1 MLMSRAT
8 RANVKRRMGVLF
20 IERKYRTRYEV
31 TESGE
36 EVAKRIPYDEKK
48 LLTAP
53 VIQSALGAQFQITG
67 LDNPGEASE
76 LALMLRAGALAAPIT
91 FVEERTVGPS
101 LGAENIRLG
110 TKSVQVGL
118 ALVVVFMMLYY
129 RVFGVAAVLA
139 LSANLVLLVAIMSFL
154 GATLTLPGIAGIV
167 LTVGMA
173 VDANV
178 LIFARIREEVRG
190 GAPPQTAIGQGFD
203 RAVVTILDANITTLI
218 VAIILYAIGTGPVKG
233 LCGHAVRGDYHLDVV
248 VHYRNESTDQFILRR
263 SKSAG
268 AVNWGRRRYQG
279 RAAGGGGMNPIPF
292 MKWRWVAIALSGL
305 AIVTAVA
312 SLSFQQL
319 NWGLDFTGGT
329 LIEVAYSDSA
339 DLSSIR
345 SVLAE
350 EGYEGAVVVSFG
362 TDRDVLVRLPDG
374 YSDEQ
379 GALMVDK
386 LRNSTDMAIELRR
399 IEFVG
404 PQVGDE
410 LRDDGGIAMLTAL
423 GLVMLYVAFRF
434 QIKFALG
441 AVFALAHDVIVTLGF
456 FSLTGLE
463 FDLTVLAALLA
474 VVGYSLNDTIVVSD
488 RIRENLRKIRRAE
501 AIDVIN
507 ISLTETLGRTLVT
520 SLTTLLVLAA
530 LAFIRRRNDF
540 WLRGSAASGCDRG
553 NLLFDVRGLHHLTAA
568 RCEQRGCHGARARGS
583 GPGGHA
589 ALSLSLGRL
598 LGGCFR
604 LRLTIL
610 TRGSSNDAS
619 ACCYRTPHC
628 RSHTSAPRLTNPS
641 SIRRPR
647 GSAAPPRRYP
657 IR

>member
-1 MLMSRAT
+1 
-8 RANVKRRMGVLF
+8 
-20 IERKYRTRYEV
+20 
-31 TESGE
+31 
-36 EVAKRIPYDEKK
+36 
-48 LLTAP
+48 
-53 VIQSALGAQFQITG
+53 
-67 LDNPGEASE
+67 
-76 LALMLRAGALAAPIT
+76 
-91 FVEERTVGPS
+91 
-101 LGAENIRLG
+101 
-110 TKSVQVGL
+110 
-118 ALVVVFMMLYY
+118 
-129 RVFGVAAVLA
+129 
-139 LSANLVLLVAIMSFL
+139 
-154 GATLTLPGIAGIV
+154 
-167 LTVGMA
+167 
-173 VDANV
+173 
-178 LIFARIREEVRG
+178 
-190 GAPPQTAIGQGFD
+190 
-203 RAVVTILDANITTLI
+203 
-218 VAIILYAIGTGPVKG
+218 
-233 LCGHAVRGDYHLDVV
+233 
-248 VHYRNESTDQFILRR
+248 
-263 SKSAG
+263 
-268 AVNWGRRRYQG
+268 
-279 RAAGGGGMNPIPF
+279 MNPIPF
-292 MKWRWVAIALSGL
+292 MKWRWIAIALSGL

-312 SLSFQQL
+312 SLSLQQL

-386 LRNSTDMAIELRR
+386 LRSSSDMAIELRR

-501 AIDVIN
+501 AMDVIN

-530 LAFIRRRNDF
+530 LALFGGEMIF
-540 WLRGSAASGCDRG
+540 GFAVALLVGVTVGTYSSMYVASTT
-553 NLLFDVRGLHHLTAA
+553 LLQLGVSKEDVMVPER
-568 RCEQRGCHGARARGS
+568 EGADQEGML
-583 GPGGHA
+583 P
-589 ALSLSLGRL
+589 
-598 LGGCFR
+598 
-604 LRLTIL
+604 
-610 TRGSSNDAS
+610 
-619 ACCYRTPHC
+619 
-628 RSHTSAPRLTNPS
+628 
-641 SIRRPR
+641 
-647 GSAAPPRRYP
+647 
-657 IR
+657 

>member
-1 MLMSRAT
+1 
-8 RANVKRRMGVLF
+8 
-20 IERKYRTRYEV
+20 
-31 TESGE
+31 
-36 EVAKRIPYDEKK
+36 
-48 LLTAP
+48 
-53 VIQSALGAQFQITG
+53 
-67 LDNPGEASE
+67 
-76 LALMLRAGALAAPIT
+76 
-91 FVEERTVGPS
+91 
-101 LGAENIRLG
+101 
-110 TKSVQVGL
+110 
-118 ALVVVFMMLYY
+118 
-129 RVFGVAAVLA
+129 
-139 LSANLVLLVAIMSFL
+139 
-154 GATLTLPGIAGIV
+154 
-167 LTVGMA
+167 
-173 VDANV
+173 
-178 LIFARIREEVRG
+178 
-190 GAPPQTAIGQGFD
+190 
-203 RAVVTILDANITTLI
+203 
-218 VAIILYAIGTGPVKG
+218 
-233 LCGHAVRGDYHLDVV
+233 
-248 VHYRNESTDQFILRR
+248 
-263 SKSAG
+263 
-268 AVNWGRRRYQG
+268 
-279 RAAGGGGMNPIPF
+279 MNPIPF
-292 MKWRWVAIALSGL
+292 MKWRWVAIALSGV

-312 SLSFQQL
+312 SLSLQQL

-530 LAFIRRRNDF
+530 LALFGGEMIF
-540 WLRGSAASGCDRG
+540 GFAVALLVGVTVGTYSSMYVASTT
-553 NLLFDVRGLHHLTAA
+553 LLQLGVSKEDVMVPEREGADQEGLL
-568 RCEQRGCHGARARGS
+568 
-583 GPGGHA
+583 P
-589 ALSLSLGRL
+589 
-598 LGGCFR
+598 
-604 LRLTIL
+604 
-610 TRGSSNDAS
+610 
-619 ACCYRTPHC
+619 
-628 RSHTSAPRLTNPS
+628 
-641 SIRRPR
+641 
-647 GSAAPPRRYP
+647 
-657 IR
+657 

>member
-1 MLMSRAT
+1 
-8 RANVKRRMGVLF
+8 
-20 IERKYRTRYEV
+20 
-31 TESGE
+31 
-36 EVAKRIPYDEKK
+36 
-48 LLTAP
+48 
-53 VIQSALGAQFQITG
+53 
-67 LDNPGEASE
+67 
-76 LALMLRAGALAAPIT
+76 
-91 FVEERTVGPS
+91 
-101 LGAENIRLG
+101 
-110 TKSVQVGL
+110 
-118 ALVVVFMMLYY
+118 
-129 RVFGVAAVLA
+129 
-139 LSANLVLLVAIMSFL
+139 
-154 GATLTLPGIAGIV
+154 
-167 LTVGMA
+167 
-173 VDANV
+173 
-178 LIFARIREEVRG
+178 
-190 GAPPQTAIGQGFD
+190 
-203 RAVVTILDANITTLI
+203 
-218 VAIILYAIGTGPVKG
+218 
-233 LCGHAVRGDYHLDVV
+233 
-248 VHYRNESTDQFILRR
+248 
-263 SKSAG
+263 
-268 AVNWGRRRYQG
+268 
-279 RAAGGGGMNPIPF
+279 MNPIPF

-312 SLSFQQL
+312 SLSLQQL

-386 LRNSTDMAIELRR
+386 LRSSTEMAIELRR

-530 LAFIRRRNDF
+530 LALFGGEMIF
-540 WLRGSAASGCDRG
+540 GFAVALLVGVTVGTYSSMYVASTT
-553 NLLFDVRGLHHLTAA
+553 LLQLGVNKEDVMVPER
-568 RCEQRGCHGARARGS
+568 EGADQEGML
-583 GPGGHA
+583 P
-589 ALSLSLGRL
+589 
-598 LGGCFR
+598 
-604 LRLTIL
+604 
-610 TRGSSNDAS
+610 
-619 ACCYRTPHC
+619 
-628 RSHTSAPRLTNPS
+628 
-641 SIRRPR
+641 
-647 GSAAPPRRYP
+647 
-657 IR
+657 